1 MFYLRR
7 SKLVRL
13 PGEFKGLIP
22 KNEDEAK
29 LLRASRAM
37 WYQLSDAMGKMRKK
51 SKIDGLS
58 WIFRFFI
65 KKSPKNN
72 YGKNRPNGGNSRK
85 NDGNSRNRFCQ
96 FFWRFWW
103 HFFAII
109 CWPSGSKRRMRNQSF
124 LSSSSTLGEG
134 LEVMSRPVDDLVGT
148 SFPLDGEERA
158 LRARLEDI
166 WAWSVLWLQV
176 GDNLWLF
183 FSMICWEYSRIK
195 HLSTLTT
202 LSHCIPLCCSRKSM
216 ASWMPSSP
224 PRLRSHMWHLQRQD
238 MGVE

>member
-1 MFYLRR
+1 MNFQIFYQ
-7 SKLVRL
+7 KIT
-13 PGEFKGLIP
+13 EK
-22 KNEDEAK
+22 
-29 LLRASRAM
+29 
-37 WYQLSDAMGKMRKK
+37 QLRKK
-51 SKIDGLS
+51 PSKWRKFPEKWRKFPEQVLP
-58 WIFRFFI
+58 IFL
-65 KKSPKNN
+65 KVLMA
-72 YGKNRPNGGNSRK
+72 
-85 NDGNSRNRFCQ
+85 
-96 FFWRFWW
+96 
-103 HFFAII
+103 FFAII